1 MMASLIDGRAVA
13 ARLRET
19 LAKEVAGF
27 TGVRTPKLVAVIV
40 GDRPDSATYVRM
52 KTKACAEV
60 GIASEVLRLAHDVSQ
75 ADLMSRVD
83 GLSSDERVHGILVQ
97 LPLPPH
103 IDERAVLERIDTSK
117 DVDGF
122 HAKHLGL
129 LAMGHTDAIPVSCTP
144 KGIMHLLDAYGVELA
159 GKEVV
164 VVGRSS
170 IVGLPVS
177 LLCMRR
183 SATVTMCHSKTVDLQ
198 SHLKRADVVIAACGK
213 PRFIKG
219 EWLKEGAVIIDVG
232 INSIDAPDTRLGY
245 RLVGDVD
252 FDEAV
257 KVASMITPVPGGVG
271 PMTVACLLE
280 NLVEGYKRQIKD

>member
-1 MMASLIDGRAVA
+1 MASLIDGRAVA

-232 INSIDAPDTRLGY
+232 INSIDAPDTRRGY

>member
-1 MMASLIDGRAVA
+1 MASLIDGRAVA

-83 GLSSDERVHGILVQ
+83 SLSSDERVHGILVQ

-232 INSIDAPDTRLGY
+232 INSIDAPDTRRGY

>member
-1 MMASLIDGRAVA
+1 MASLIDGRAVA